1 MSDYNFYT
9 IEVDCGRSGS
19 LAGAYLAKPEDIESL
34 NGKRFYADDILGKH
48 SEISFRWG
56 EDDDS
61 PKITVG
67 DSWKVVDLNILA
79 NELKKNDDEKFI
91 YVGGFPFMEY
101 IEEYDDE

>member
-9 IEVDCGRSGS
+9 IEVDCERSGS
-19 LAGAYLAKPEDIESL
+19 LAGAYIAKPDDMESL
-34 NGKRFYADDILGKH
+34 KGKRFYADDVLGKH

-56 EDDDS
+56 KNEYL

-67 DSWKVVDLNILA
+67 DGWKVIDLNILA
-79 NELKKNDDEKFI
+79 NELNKKDGEKFI
-91 YVGGFPFMEY
+91 LVGGFPFMDH